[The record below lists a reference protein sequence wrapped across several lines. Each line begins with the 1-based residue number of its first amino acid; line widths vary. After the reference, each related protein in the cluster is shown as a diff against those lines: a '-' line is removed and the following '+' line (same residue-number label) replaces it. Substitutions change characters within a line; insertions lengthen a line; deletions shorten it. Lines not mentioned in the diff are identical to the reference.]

1 MRAKK
6 FPTSIFLQ
14 SNTKTVKAEEST
26 LPNFVWNSGRKT
38 ENLEIVNSSTDCY
51 KRVYCF

>member
-38 ENLEIVNSSTDCY
+38 ENLETNSGDTRPNST
-51 KRVYCF
+51 K